1 MTRLRGRIWRIMFW
15 GAIAAIVVEALGLT
29 GTFVDLHRRRAA
41 DALQLAPD
49 QIAAVVR
56 LWPSLKPAQQPDVLA
71 ALSWSG
77 LFYRLSAQG
86 PDDSPPRRHV
96 VEVERELRARLGVAY
111 TGEIAAL
118 VAPRQRFFVLATAR
132 EPLFVYVRL
141 PQDGWLEAEVFGD
154 LGPRFLGLPTGF
166 WAGVLG
172 LIVAAGVL
180 YAILREGRAIAGI
193 AVSVERFAAT
203 GTVQPPPARG
213 SPETAALARG
223 VFAMQRQVARLL
235 AERTTMLGA
244 IAHDI
249 KTYVQRLKLR
259 LDLLDDPEQVSK
271 AARDLDA
278 MTRMVDD
285 VLIFARQAQAP
296 QRRQRIDLAAIVAH
310 EIDAAR
316 LTGARVDYAGS
327 SPVPVEA
334 DPASLSRA
342 LANVIGNAIRYG
354 GQARVEVR
362 SEAGQAHVIVD
373 DDGPG
378 IPRSER
384 EAVFAPF
391 HRGDSARNL
400 GAGGTGLGLTI
411 SLGIVQSLGGSID
424 ISDAPRGGARVSI
437 RVPTA

>member
-1 MTRLRGRIWRIMFW
+1 
-15 GAIAAIVVEALGLT
+15 
-29 GTFVDLHRRRAA
+29 
-41 DALQLAPD
+41 
-49 QIAAVVR
+49 
-56 LWPSLKPAQQPDVLA
+56 
-71 ALSWSG
+71 
-77 LFYRLSAQG
+77 
-86 PDDSPPRRHV
+86 
-96 VEVERELRARLGVAY
+96 
-111 TGEIAAL
+111 
-118 VAPRQRFFVLATAR
+118 
-132 EPLFVYVRL
+132 
-141 PQDGWLEAEVFGD
+141 
-154 LGPRFLGLPTGF
+154 
-166 WAGVLG
+166 
-172 LIVAAGVL
+172 
-180 YAILREGRAIAGI
+180 
-193 AVSVERFAAT
+193 
-203 GTVQPPPARG
+203 
-213 SPETAALARG
+213 
-223 VFAMQRQVARLL
+223 
-235 AERTTMLGA
+235 
-244 IAHDI
+244 
-249 KTYVQRLKLR
+249 
-259 LDLLDDPEQVSK
+259 
-271 AARDLDA
+271 

-391 HRGDSARNL
+391 HRGDFARNL

-411 SLGIVQSLGGSID
+411 SLGIAQSLGGSID

-437 RVPTA
+437 WVPTA